1 MSSATD
7 NEATSMWL
15 KRNDKQ
21 LIRDYRDAVFGDSDV
36 ALRHAVRHAIEQ
48 AGDGE

>member
-1 MSSATD
+1 
-7 NEATSMWL
+7 MWL